1 MVKRARPSRGLSP
14 ATAPTRRSRRQRQG
28 RRGMTVLIVMMVIL
42 MLTAV
47 GIFAARSSQ
56 LGVSN
61 SGRYRSML
69 QTHFVAEAGMQGAI
83 AEFSRDPEGYLT
95 MLHASPSP
103 VTATIASYPCF
114 DIPFQPTNPGFTP
127 ASTLCLR
134 LGYGAVQK
142 AAVEG
147 GATLPTYDASFNLFR
162 PAIVDG
168 SGIRAPGSLGRGSVA
183 GNFVVEF
190 TDERP
195 VETPPAG
202 MALSKGPAATLKF
215 VSITARAMGQVAPAN
230 SDGDVLATASAP
242 NSYVSSVETIRA
254 EVMVGPIQ

>member
-1 MVKRARPSRGLSP
+1 MVKQAAISMPKAGRLVRTSRRAR
-14 ATAPTRRSRRQRQG
+14 RQA
-28 RRGMTVLIVMMVIL
+28 RRGMTVLIVMLVIM

-69 QTHFVAEAGMQGAI
+69 QTHFLAEAGMQGAI

-95 MLHASPSP
+95 LLHASPSP
-103 VTATIASYPCF
+103 TTADAVSYPCF
-114 DIPFQPTNPGFTP
+114 DIPFRPGVTP

-134 LGYGAVQK
+134 LGYQAVQK
-142 AAVEG
+142 AAVVG
-147 GATLPTYDASFNLFR
+147 GAPAAFDLFR
-162 PAIVDG
+162 PAVVAG
-168 SGIRAPGSLGRGSVA
+168 TGIRAPGSLGRGSVA

-202 MALSKGPAATLKF
+202 MAVSKGPAATLKF
-215 VSITARAMGQVAPAN
+215 VTITARAMGQVVPA
-230 SDGDVLATASAP
+230 DAAGDPLATPDSP
-242 NSYVSSVETIRA
+242 NAYVSSVETIRA

>member
-1 MVKRARPSRGLSP
+1 MVKRPS
-14 ATAPTRRSRRQRQG
+14 TRRRSA
-28 RRGMTVLIVMMVIL
+28 RRGMTVLIVMLVIM

-61 SGRYRSML
+61 SGRYRAML
-69 QTHFVAEAGMQGAI
+69 QTHFIAEAGMQGAI

-95 MLHASPSP
+95 LLHASPSP
-103 VTATIASYPCF
+103 TTATATSYPCF
-114 DIPFQPTNPGFTP
+114 DIPFQPANAGFTP

-134 LGYGAVQK
+134 LGYQAVQA
-142 AAVEG
+142 AAVVG
-147 GATLPTYDASFNLFR
+147 GANVPAYDSQFNLFR
-162 PAIVDG
+162 PSIVAG
-168 SGIRAPGSLGRGSVA
+168 TGIRGPGSLGRSGVA

-195 VETPPAG
+195 VETPPPG

-215 VSITARAMGQVAPAN
+215 VTVTARAMGQVVPAD
-230 SDGDVLATASAP
+230 SAGDALTAASSP

>member
-1 MVKRARPSRGLSP
+1 MVKHATQRMTVTLRRGRARH
-14 ATAPTRRSRRQRQG
+14 G
-28 RRGMTVLIVMMVIL
+28 RRGMTVFVVMLVIL
-42 MLTAV
+42 MLTGV

-61 SGRYRSML
+61 SGRYRAMV

-95 MLHASPSP
+95 LLHASPSP
-103 VTATIASYPCF
+103 ATASATSYPCF
-114 DIPFQPTNPGFTP
+114 DIPFQPGNPSFTP

-134 LGYGAVQK
+134 LGYQAVQA
-142 AAVEG
+142 AAVVG
-147 GATLPTYDASFNLFR
+147 GAAIPPYDANFNLFR
-162 PAIVDG
+162 PAIVAG
-168 SGIRAPGSLGRGSVA
+168 TGLRAPGSLGRGNVA

-195 VETPPAG
+195 VDTPPPGTAV
-202 MALSKGPAATLKF
+202 SKGPAASLKF
-215 VSITARAMGQVAPAN
+215 VTITARAMGQVVPAN
-230 SDGDVLATASAP
+230 ALGDADPSLVAANA
-242 NSYVSSVETIRA
+242 YVSSVETIRA

>member
-1 MVKRARPSRGLSP
+1 MVKQARRA
-14 ATAPTRRSRRQRQG
+14 TRRQRQ
-28 RRGMTVLIVMMVIL
+28 RRGMTVFVVMLVIM
-42 MLTAV
+42 MLSAV

-61 SGRYRSML
+61 SGRYRAML
-69 QTHFVAEAGMQGAI
+69 QTHFIAEAGMQGAI

-103 VTATIASYPCF
+103 AVVSATSYPCF
-114 DIPFQPTNPGFTP
+114 DIPFQPLYPTFTP

-134 LGYGAVQK
+134 LGYQ
-142 AAVEG
+142 AVEAAADVG
-147 GATLPTYDASFNLFR
+147 GAGKPSYDPLKFHLFR
-162 PAIVDG
+162 PAQVAG
-168 SGIRAPGSLGRGSVA
+168 TGIRAPGSLGRGSVA

-202 MALSKGPAATLKF
+202 MAISRGPAATLRF
-215 VSITARAMGQVAPAN
+215 VTVTARAMGQVVPAA
-230 SDGDVLATASAP
+230 SDGTPFGINSP
-242 NSYVSSVETIRA
+242 NAYVSSVETIRA